1 MPAQAR
7 MRPQASSVA
16 AASPAVAAASP
27 AVAAASPAVAA
38 ASPAVA
44 AASPLRTLA
53 DQLDANHGLPDEFA
67 RDCLPQV
74 VVNLFGL
81 EHVLQQFGDFVTREI
96 FTDRTPAA
104 WGRVAISDSFA
115 KADPERG
122 GVASPP
128 KETQCAG
135 LQHWV
140 GGRWQKLQAA
150 DIRLAVAPN
159 PKGDHWRSYTWI
171 KTGTAGWGKPRIS
184 DPIGQNFSDSP
195 YHIQFGGHAWCQ
207 SFSVILGIVDRA
219 IPCHA
224 LYCNSPSQ
232 GEPVARAEVTRHQ
245 ERMAM
250 LSNGQVWEP
259 DGTRPPGRPKW
270 VWDTVRRR
278 GGVYPLPANRKNI
291 EPGATGS
298 ACFGFAVGPLPTTS
312 SPGGL
317 ARIRGDYVSGADYL
331 ARRRAAAS
339 GDARVSADLAARAKV
354 KRTTYLY
361 PFARPS
367 HPDARRY
374 VAGEA
379 FSGRLSPQYTYN
391 TMVVA
396 RLWLSFLTLARDDSG
411 ADGWGMYFRK
421 RLAFDCGLRD
431 ALIWSAMSP
440 ESQKGKL
447 RRTPGGKRS
456 GTRMGFD
463 PRRPPFDQP
472 LPVVSMPPAS
482 SATKGKRKRGPR
494 HSAAELEKIFEKPSL
509 KLAGLYLD
517 KIIDLLQ
524 YLVDNEGRGGADLG
538 LHHCD
543 ILAISGRAPCT
554 GCSRADLVVS
564 GACGGAG
571 ARSSS

>member
-1 MPAQAR
+1 MP
-7 MRPQASSVA
+7 VA
-16 AASPAVAAASP
+16 AAPMRVAASPMPLAAAVAAP
-27 AVAAASPAVAA
+27 PMPVAAPPTAHAMPVAA
-38 ASPAVA
+38 PPTGVA
-44 AASPLRTLA
+44 RSLA
-53 DQLDANHGLPDEFA
+53 DQLVANHGLPDEFA

-81 EHVLQQFGDFVTREI
+81 EHVLQEFGAFVTREI
-96 FTDRTPAA
+96 FMDDAA
-104 WGRVAISDSFA
+104 DKWGPVAIADSFA
-115 KADPERG
+115 KVDPERG
-122 GVASPP
+122 RMASPP
-128 KETQCAG
+128 KETQCVG
-135 LQHWV
+135 LQV
-140 GGRWQKLQAA
+140 RAGGRWRTLRAA
-150 DIRLAVAPN
+150 DIRLGVAPN

-171 KTGTAGWGKPRIS
+171 NSGSAGWSQPRIS

-219 IPCHA
+219 IPCHS
-224 LYCNSPSQ
+224 LYCNAPSQ
-232 GEPVARAEVTRHQ
+232 NEPVAPGGVTRHQ

-250 LSNGQVWEP
+250 LSNGQVWNP
-259 DGTRPPGRPKW
+259 DGTRPSGTAKR
-270 VWDTVRRR
+270 VWNTVRGRR
-278 GGVYPLPANRKNI
+278 GVYPLPKNP
-291 EPGATGS
+291 EPGATESG
-298 ACFGFAVGPLPTTS
+298 CFGFAVGPLPTTS

-317 ARIRGDYVSGADYL
+317 ARIRGGYASGRDYL
-331 ARRRAAAS
+331 ARRQAAAS
-339 GDARVSADLAARAKV
+339 GDARVSADLAAGAAV

-361 PFARPS
+361 PFAQPR
-367 HPDARRY
+367 HPDAGRY

-431 ALIWSAMSP
+431 ALIWSAMNP
-440 ESQKGKL
+440 ESQKRKL
-447 RRTPGGKRS
+447 RKTPGGKRR
-456 GTRMGFD
+456 GMRLGFD
-463 PRRPPFDQP
+463 PQRPPFGRP
-472 LPVVSMPPAS
+472 LPVVSMPGAS
-482 SATKGKRKRGPR
+482 GATKGKRKRG
-494 HSAAELEKIFEKPSL
+494 SAPSGAELEKIFEQPSL
-509 KLAGLYLD
+509 ELAGLYLD

-554 GCSRADLVVS
+554 GCSRGDMVVP
-564 GACGGAG
+564 GACAGAG
-571 ARSSS
+571 PGSSS